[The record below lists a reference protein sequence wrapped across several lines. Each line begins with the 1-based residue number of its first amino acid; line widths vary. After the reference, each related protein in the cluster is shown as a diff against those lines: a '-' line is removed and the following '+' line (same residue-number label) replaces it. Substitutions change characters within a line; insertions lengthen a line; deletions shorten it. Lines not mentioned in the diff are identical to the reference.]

1 MAYQKLQISEGL
13 KVIPSTTVPIP
24 DPSAVVVLDT
34 TTGQTVGTASFTAG
48 ALTIATPA
56 APKFTTAGINI
67 GAIVYNT
74 TTNVAYTVTNIDS
87 DTALAITPVTTGGPT
102 DSFTIYNRP
111 TIGCSLYVGGTGDL
125 IVQMAAK
132 NGNVTAVDKPANY
145 ELTYKNIGN
154 AAFLP
159 IQVVRVS
166 PLSTATDII
175 ALW

>member
-1 MAYQKLQISEGL
+1 
-13 KVIPSTTVPIP
+13 
-24 DPSAVVVLDT
+24 
-34 TTGQTVGTASFTAG
+34 
-48 ALTIATPA
+48 
-56 APKFTTAGINI
+56 
-67 GAIVYNT
+67 
-74 TTNVAYTVTNIDS
+74 
-87 DTALAITPVTTGGPT
+87 
-102 DSFTIYNRP
+102 
-111 TIGCSLYVGGTGDL
+111 
-125 IVQMAAK
+125 MAAK

>member
-1 MAYQKLQISEGL
+1 
-13 KVIPSTTVPIP
+13 VPIP

-74 TTNVAYTVTNIDS
+74 TTNVAYTVTNINS
-87 DTALAITPVTTGGPT
+87 DTALSITPATTGGAT